1 MKIHELETP
10 ALIVDLDRME
20 GNLQRMADYCHEHG
34 LNLRPHTKTHKIP
47 QLAQKQMDLGARGIT
62 VAKVG
67 EAEVMS
73 AEGLDDLLLAYPLF
87 GDAKALRLG
96 AVLERA
102 RITVSLDSEESLNWV
117 ARAADGKSIDV
128 LVEIDVG
135 MSRCGLKPGPAAVQ
149 LAQLIDSTAGLRFEG
164 LMFYPGHI
172 HPDWED
178 SSRKL
183 EQLNSDLQRQLE
195 FFEKQKVPVHRVSG
209 GSTPSA
215 FYSHH
220 IPALTEIRPG
230 TYIFND
236 RLSLEWKTCS
246 EDQCAASVVTTVVSR
261 AVTGQAIIDGG
272 SKTFS
277 SDPLRVGKKGGF
289 GLVKGFPEVQFVK
302 MNEEHG
308 YLKVPDE
315 AKLEVG
321 QTVQVIPNHI
331 CATVN
336 MHDAVFGYRGE
347 EMVESWIVKGR
358 GKIR

>member
-73 AEGLDDLLLAYPLF
+73 EEGLDDLLLAYPLF

-102 RITVSLDSEESLNWV
+102 RITVSLDSAESLNWV

-135 MSRCGLKPGPAAVQ
+135 MRRCGLKPGPAAVQ

-172 HPDWED
+172 HPAWED
-178 SSRKL
+178 SNRKL

-236 RLSLEWKTCS
+236 RHSLEWKTCS

-289 GLVKGFPEVQFVK
+289 GLVKGFPEVQFGK

-315 AKLEVG
+315 AKLEIG

-336 MHDAVFGYRGE
+336 LHDTVFGYRDE
-347 EMVESWIVKGR
+347 EVVESWIVKGR
-358 GKIR
+358 GKIH